1 MSLLEET
8 KGVLR
13 KYCLRPRERLGQ
25 NFIVDEGALERQV
38 GYADLAPRDTVLEIG
53 PGIGTLTALLL
64 EKAGKVYALE
74 KDRRMV
80 GVLRERFKGVDN
92 LELVAEDALEAEF
105 PPVTKVVSNI
115 PYSIS
120 SPLTF
125 KLLRHGF
132 ERAILTY
139 QREFAERM
147 VATPGGMDYS
157 RLSLA
162 VYYYANA
169 RVLEILP
176 PEAFYPRPKVESA
189 VVELLPKP
197 RPFQVDEEFFFKA
210 ATGLFVHRRKVAKK
224 ALFHSLELILGR
236 SLEKEERR
244 EIIGR
249 IEGLPKDLLERRV
262 YELTPEEVA
271 AVACALQGL

>member
-13 KYCLRPRERLGQ
+13 RYGLRPRGRLGQ

-38 GYADLAPRDTVLEIG
+38 GYADLGPRDTVLEIG

-80 GVLRERFKGVDN
+80 GVLRERFKGVEN
-92 LELVAEDALEAEF
+92 LVLVAEDALEAEL
-105 PPVTKVVSNI
+105 PPMTKVVSNI

-139 QREFAERM
+139 QLEFAARM
-147 VATPGGMDYS
+147 VALPGDRDYS

-162 VYYYANA
+162 VYYYARA
-169 RVLEILP
+169 RVLEVLP
-176 PEAFYPRPKVESA
+176 PRAFYPKPKVESA
-189 VVELLPKP
+189 VVELVPKP
-197 RPFQVDEEFFFKA
+197 RPFQVDEGFFFKA
-210 ATGLFVHRRKVAKK
+210 ATGLFVHRRKVVRK
-224 ALFHSLELILGR
+224 ALLHSLEMILER
-236 SLEKEERR
+236 PLEKVERR
-244 EIIGR
+244 GIIGR

-271 AVACALQGL
+271 DIARALQGL